1 MRNTRNQKKKGI
13 KARGRRTRKG
23 GYWLYPSETD
33 TESNFSK
40 LFSFGK
46 KETPVVAQPTVST
59 PSEMPAPPPPVEV
72 KAVETEEAVDVP
84 GEGEAVAEEAVSE
97 EAPVEEEQE
106 EQAGGKR
113 RRKRRKG
120 GNYSE
125 QDFKKMY
132 GTVKTSGPAKK
143 RGSAEAQEALKGF
156 LGGNVPEVSGGARR
170 GRGGEACEQPP
181 CVTGGRR
188 RRKKGGDYSQEDFKK
203 MYGTVKSPAAKKRGS
218 AEAQQALQGFLGGNV
233 PEVSGGRR
241 KTKRRKASKKKRS
254 HKKSKK
260 TKKHRKH

>member
-33 TESNFSK
+33 NESNFSK
-40 LFSFGK
+40 LLGFGK
-46 KETPVVAQPTVST
+46 KATPVVTEPTVST
-59 PSEMPAPPPPVEV
+59 PSEMPPPPPPVEV
-72 KAVETEEAVDVP
+72 KAVETEEAVEVP
-84 GEGEAVAEEAVSE
+84 ATAEPAPVE
-97 EAPVEEEQE
+97 ETVEETAVEEEQE
-106 EQAGGKR
+106 EQAGGKK

-132 GTVKTSGPAKK
+132 GNVKSSAPAKK
-143 RGSAEAQEALKGF
+143 RGSAEAQQALKGF
-156 LGGNVPEVSGGARR
+156 LGG
-170 GRGGEACEQPP
+170 EACDQPP

-203 MYGTVKSPAAKKRGS
+203 MYGNVKSSAPAKKRGS
-218 AEAQQALQGFLGGNV
+218 AEAQQALQGFLGGNI

-241 KTKRRKASKKKRS
+241 RTKRKKSSKKKRS
-254 HKKSKK
+254 HKKTKK
-260 TKKHRKH
+260 TKKTKKRRKH

>member
-23 GYWLYPSETD
+23 GYWLYPSESD
-33 TESNFSK
+33 KESSFSK

-46 KETPVVAQPTVST
+46 KQTSVVAEPTVST
-59 PSEMPAPPPPVEV
+59 PSEMPPPPPPVEV
-72 KAVETEEAVDVP
+72 RATETEEAVDVP
-84 GEGEAVAEEAVSE
+84 ATAELAPVE
-97 EAPVEEEQE
+97 ETVEETAVEEEQE
-106 EQAGGKR
+106 EQAGGKK

-143 RGSAEAQEALKGF
+143 RGSAEAQQALKGF
-156 LGGNVPEVSGGARR
+156 LGG
-170 GRGGEACEQPP
+170 EACDQPP

-188 RRKKGGDYSQEDFKK
+188 RRRKGGDYSQDDFKK
-203 MYGTVKSPAAKKRGS
+203 MYGTVKSSAAKKRGS
-218 AEAQQALQGFLGGNV
+218 AEAQKALQGFLGGNI

-241 KTKRRKASKKKRS
+241 RTTRKKASKKKRS
-254 HKKSKK
+254 HKKTKK
-260 TKKHRKH
+260 TKKRRKH

>member
-40 LFSFGK
+40 LLGFGK
-46 KETPVVAQPTVST
+46 KTTPVVTEPTVST
-59 PSEMPAPPPPVEV
+59 PSEMPPPPPPVEV

-84 GEGEAVAEEAVSE
+84 GEGEAVAEEAVAE
-97 EAPVEEEQE
+97 EAPGEEEQE

-156 LGGNVPEVSGGARR
+156 LGG
-170 GRGGEACEQPP
+170 EACEQPP

-188 RRKKGGDYSQEDFKK
+188 RRKKGGDYSQDDFKK
-203 MYGTVKSPAAKKRGS
+203 MYGSVKSSAPAKKRGS

-241 KTKRRKASKKKRS
+241 RTKRKKSSKKKRS

-260 TKKHRKH
+260 TKKRRKH